1 MAETKTLM
9 TVEEFDA
16 LPEEPGVRYEL
27 IEGELYVLASP
38 MYYHQDIC
46 TRIMLELGPWARAHG
61 GSVNHH
67 TDFKMADNT
76 VLAPDVY
83 YLSTESLARI
93 DPHKRNEGAPDLCID
108 VWSPSNERQEEDLR
122 RKAKI
127 YLANG
132 AKAVWLIYPEAR
144 IARIYKPG
152 KPVEIRDEDEALLDS
167 ELLPGFS
174 VRLFEF
180 CE

>member
-1 MAETKTLM
+1 MAEAKTLM

-27 IEGELYVLASP
+27 VEGELYVLASP
-38 MYYHQDIC
+38 LYYHQRVCI
-46 TRIMLELGPWARAHG
+46 RIAFKFEAYANVRG
-61 GSVNHH
+61 GEVNQH
-67 TDFKMADNT
+67 TDFRMADNT

-83 YLSTESLARI
+83 YLSAKRLACI
-93 DPHKRNEGAPDLCID
+93 DPHKRNEGAPDLCIE

-122 RKAKI
+122 RKARI

-132 AKAVWLIYPEAR
+132 AQAVWLIYPESR

-152 KPVEIRDEDEALLDS
+152 KPVEIRDDHEALEDT
-167 ELLPGFS
+167 ELPPGFS
-174 VRLFEF
+174 LRLSEVL
-180 CE
+180 

>member
-9 TVEEFDA
+9 TIEEFDA

-38 MYYHQDIC
+38 MYYHQRVCKRLTVKLDAYA
-46 TRIMLELGPWARAHG
+46 TVHG
-61 GSVNHH
+61 GDVNEH

-83 YLSTESLARI
+83 YLTAEHLARI
-93 DPHKRNEGAPDLCID
+93 DPHKRNEGAPDLCIE

-132 AKAVWLIYPEAR
+132 ARAAWLIYPESR
-144 IARIYKPG
+144 IARVYKPG
-152 KPVEIRDEDEALLDS
+152 RPVEIRDEDQALEDA
-167 ELLPGFS
+167 ELLSGFS
-174 VRLFEF
+174 LRLSEVL
-180 CE
+180 

>member
-1 MAETKTLM
+1 MPETRTLM
-9 TVEEFDA
+9 TIEEFDA

-27 IEGELYVLASP
+27 VEGELYVLASP
-38 MYYHQDIC
+38 MYYHQRVS
-46 TRIMLELGPWARAHG
+46 TRIMVKLELYAQAHG
-61 GSVNHH
+61 GEASHH
-67 TDFKMADNT
+67 TDFRMVNNT
-76 VLAPDVY
+76 VLAPDVFY
-83 YLSTESLARI
+83 ISAERLARI
-93 DPHKRNEGAPDLCID
+93 DPHRRNEGAPDLCIE

-132 AKAVWLIYPEAR
+132 AKAVWLIYPESR

-152 KPVEIRDEDEALLDS
+152 KPVEICDEDEALEDA

-174 VRLFEF
+174 LELSEVL
-180 CE
+180 